1 MTAHATPESARIEAL
16 DVLRGF
22 AVLGI
27 LLLNI
32 IGFGLPSSAYFNP
45 LEGSGAH
52 HALNLAVWGGVD
64 ILFEGA
70 MRGLFSIL
78 FGAGMALF
86 LSSKSGAIFFRR
98 NAWLLV
104 LGLVNGWLL
113 LWNGDIL
120 VTYAIAGFVLY
131 FARNASPRQ
140 LLLTAALLIVLTS
153 LMYLGSR
160 YFLQDSSADPAV
172 KAAVTDLSGQLR
184 PSVEINEREIAMR
197 RESYAMAYRWNS
209 DLMIESYTFV
219 LPLYLLPDALIMMLI
234 GIALFRLGVLSASR
248 SVTFY
253 TRLCVAGFAVGLL
266 VNGYE
271 VMHAVQRGFDLAST
285 FAYMQPTY
293 HFGRL
298 GMALGY
304 VGGVM
309 LICKLLWFPSLRAR
323 LAAAGRMALTNYL
336 TQSLIC
342 MLIFTGAGLGLV
354 GQMERWMLYIVV
366 AGIWTAQ
373 LAWSSWWLQ
382 RFRQGPIEWLWRGL
396 TYSEW
401 PSNRR

>member
-1 MTAHATPESARIEAL
+1 MTAHAIPESVRIEAL
-16 DVLRGF
+16 DVLRGV

-45 LEGSGAH
+45 LEGIGDH
-52 HALNLAVWGGVD
+52 PELNLFVWGSVD

-70 MRGLFSIL
+70 MRGLFSLL

-86 LSSKSGAIFFRR
+86 LSSKSPAIFFRR
-98 NAWLLV
+98 NVWLLV
-104 LGLVNGWLL
+104 LGIVNGWLL

-120 VTYAIAGFVLY
+120 VTYAIAGFLLY
-131 FARNASPRQ
+131 FVRDASPRQ
-140 LLLTAALLIVLTS
+140 LLLTAAVLIVLTS

-160 YFLQDSSADPAV
+160 YFVQSSSADPAV
-172 KAAVTDLSGQLR
+172 KAVVIDLAAQLR
-184 PSVEINEREIAMR
+184 PSLDYNDHELAMR
-197 RESYAMAYRWNS
+197 RESYTSAFHWNAG
-209 DLMIESYTFV
+209 LMIESYTFV

-234 GIALFRLGVLSASR
+234 GIALFRLGVLNASR
-248 SVTFY
+248 SVGFY
-253 TRLCVAGFAVGLL
+253 ARLCAYGFATGLL
-266 VNGYE
+266 INGYE
-271 VMHAVQRGFDLAST
+271 VQQAVQNEFDMTST
-285 FAYMQPTY
+285 FAYMLPTY

-309 LICKLLWFPSLRAR
+309 LICKLLWSPSLRAT
-323 LAAAGRMALTNYL
+323 LAATGRMALTNYL

-342 MLIFTGAGLGLV
+342 MLLFTGAGLGLV
-354 GQMERWMLYIVV
+354 GQLERWMLYIVV
-366 AGIWTAQ
+366 VVIWVLQ
-373 LAWSSWWLQ
+373 LMWSVWWLG

-401 PSNRR
+401 PRNRR

>member
-1 MTAHATPESARIEAL
+1 MTAHATPEGARIEAL

-32 IGFGLPSSAYFNP
+32 IGFGLASSAYFDP
-45 LEGSGAH
+45 LQGIGVHPE
-52 HALNLAVWGGVD
+52 LNLVVWGSVD

-70 MRGLFSIL
+70 MRGLFSLL
-78 FGAGMALF
+78 FGASMALF
-86 LSSKSGAIFFRR
+86 LSSKSPAIFFRR
-98 NAWLLV
+98 NVWLLV
-104 LGLVNGWLL
+104 LGMVNGWLL

-120 VTYAIAGFVLY
+120 VTYAIAGFLLY

-140 LLLTAALLIVLTS
+140 LFLTAAALIALTS

-160 YFLQDSSADPAV
+160 YFVRDASADPAT
-172 KAAVTDLSGQLR
+172 KAVATELAAQLR
-184 PSVEINEREIAMR
+184 PSVEINERELALR
-197 RESYAMAYRWNS
+197 RESYGSAFLWNVG
-209 DLMIESYTFV
+209 LMIESYTFV

-234 GIALFRLGVLSASR
+234 GVALFRLGVLDASR
-248 SVTFY
+248 SVQFY
-253 TRLCVAGFAVGLL
+253 TRLCASGFAVGLL

-271 VMHAVQRGFDLAST
+271 VQQAVERGFDMTST

-298 GMALGY
+298 GMAMGY
-304 VGGVM
+304 IGGIM
-309 LICKLLWFPSLRAR
+309 LICKLLWMPSLRAT
-323 LAAAGRMALTNYL
+323 LAATGRMALTNYL

-342 MLIFTGAGLGLV
+342 LLLFTGAGLGLV
-354 GQMERWMLYIVV
+354 GQLERWMLYIVV
-366 AGIWTAQ
+366 AGIWSLQ
-373 LAWSSWWLQ
+373 LAWSVWWLR

-401 PSNRR
+401 PGNRR

>member
-1 MTAHATPESARIEAL
+1 MTAHATPESLRIEAL

-45 LEGSGAH
+45 LKGIGAH
-52 HALNLAVWGGVD
+52 PELNLAVWGSVD

-70 MRGLFSIL
+70 MRGLFSLL

-86 LSSKSGAIFFRR
+86 LSNKSPAIFFRR
-98 NAWLLV
+98 NVWLLV
-104 LGLVNGWLL
+104 LGMVDGWLL
-113 LWNGDIL
+113 LWSGDIL
-120 VTYAIAGFVLY
+120 VTYAVAGFLLY

-140 LLLTAALLIVLTS
+140 LLLTAAVLIVVTS

-160 YFLQDSSADPAV
+160 YFVQDFSADPAV
-172 KAAVTDLSGQLR
+172 KSVTTDLAAQLR
-184 PSVEINEREIAMR
+184 PSVEMNERELAMR
-197 RESYAMAYRWNS
+197 RESYASAYHWNS
-209 DLMIESYTFV
+209 GLMIESYTLV

-234 GIALFRLGVLSASR
+234 GIALFRLGVLDASR
-248 SVTFY
+248 SVGFY
-253 TRLCVAGFAVGLL
+253 ARLCVSGFAIGLL
-266 VNGYE
+266 INGYE
-271 VMHAVQRGFDLAST
+271 VQQAVQHQLDMPST

-304 VGGVM
+304 VGGIM
-309 LICKLLWFPSLRAR
+309 LICKLLWLPSLRTT
-323 LAAAGRMALTNYL
+323 LAATGRMALTNYL

-342 MLIFTGAGLGLV
+342 MLIFTGAGFGLV

-373 LAWSSWWLQ
+373 LLWSSWWLQ
-382 RFRQGPIEWLWRGL
+382 RFRHGPIEWLWRGL

-401 PSNRR
+401 PMNRR

>member
-1 MTAHATPESARIEAL
+1 MTVLATPENARIEAL

-45 LEGSGAH
+45 LEGIGTH
-52 HALNLAVWGGVD
+52 PEINLAVWGSVD

-70 MRGLFSIL
+70 MRGLFSLL

-86 LSSKSGAIFFRR
+86 LSSRSAGIFFRR
-98 NAWLLV
+98 NVWLLV
-104 LGLVNGWLL
+104 FGLVNGWLL

-120 VTYAIAGFVLY
+120 VTYAIAGFLLY
-131 FARNASPRQ
+131 FVRNASPRR
-140 LLLTAALLIVLTS
+140 LMVTAGALITVTS

-160 YFLQDSSADPAV
+160 YFLQDLSAGPEAESIAADLTAQFRPSADAL
-172 KAAVTDLSGQLR
+172 DSEL
-184 PSVEINEREIAMR
+184 AMR
-197 RESYAMAYRWNS
+197 RNSYASAYAWNS
-209 DLMIESYTFV
+209 TLMIESYTFV

-234 GIALFRLGVLSASR
+234 GIALFRLGVLNASR
-248 SVTFY
+248 SIAFY
-253 TRLCVAGFAVGLL
+253 VRLCVAGFAVGLL

-271 VMHAVQRGFDLAST
+271 VQRAVQSGFDVPNT

-309 LICKLLWFPSLRAR
+309 LLCKLLWLPSLRAA

-342 MLIFTGAGLGLV
+342 LLIFTGAGFGLV
-354 GQMERWMLYIVV
+354 GQLERWALYIVV
-366 AGIWTAQ
+366 AVIWMVQ
-373 LAWSSWWLQ
+373 LAWSAWWLA
-382 RFRQGPIEWLWRGL
+382 RYRHGPIEWLWRCL
-396 TYSEW
+396 TYNEW
-401 PSNRR
+401 PKNHR